1 LGEGDVAAVGRRQ
14 EVEEGA
20 LLLAAEGTRKGT
32 SPYGSR
38 EGARPHHGGQRHGA
52 VYQGHRSKEKRRPMG
67 EFGCSSFAGAMGVS
81 AHAQENR
88 GEEKELSPSLKGA
101 RWRGKSG
108 RWEVEASWLLACSLR
123 ASEKEGRKL
132 PARRR
137 GQQREEEETC
147 WLLMP

>member
-1 LGEGDVAAVGRRQ
+1 
-14 EVEEGA
+14 
-20 LLLAAEGTRKGT
+20 
-32 SPYGSR
+32 
-38 EGARPHHGGQRHGA
+38 
-52 VYQGHRSKEKRRPMG
+52 MG